1 MKKLFSIICCLV
13 YVFGFIGCHRNPERI
28 SPFGWERIEP
38 RFDSL
43 TEVLEWDFLDGV
55 GHDTIRRDIDLLK
68 AIAAS
73 NRDNPTMQV
82 RSMYWDAR
90 LMMRTD
96 RYDESLDL
104 FERAERM
111 AMEDSARYPYD
122 LARIRWNTEPYFD
135 PLTIDSYNKILADID
150 FFEGQQDYPIAAAKC
165 MDIGMLLSELGD
177 IDESFSW
184 LDRADSLFSIA
195 GLEEPIM
202 KNRINRARNLE
213 KTGQRDEAEK
223 MLRAIIADPRIDR
236 DPTARDVVLYNLY
249 VQFGD
254 TAALRRAYSWISTAD
269 NRPDVQCLYEANIAM
284 ELAEAGKLD
293 SARIYMEKAASK
305 LNSVSD
311 LTFRRTYYLCRATVM
326 KTLGETDSACL
337 NLEHYI
343 AVSDSLYD
351 ERRSEQILTAE
362 VLRQL
367 GELKLRAES
376 ERHSATIIYMFV
388 IIILLILGGAGSF
401 LIYRQW
407 RSRRET
413 VMQADLEIE
422 RSRRKVMAMQ
432 LAMEE
437 SSRIIDSMSAEV
449 EKLSADGDVTA
460 SAAQRLER
468 TIRAHESVR
477 GEQNNFIATF
487 GEADPEFLPRLRAR
501 WPGLTDTDAKLCIYI
516 SLGLDIKHIARQ
528 MGIQPES
535 VKQARWRLRKKLDPT
550 GNRTIEEILR
560 SV

>member
-13 YVFGFIGCHRNPERI
+13 SVYVFIGCNRNPERI

-55 GHDTIRRDIDLLK
+55 GHDIIRHDIDLLK
-68 AIAAS
+68 AIAVS
-73 NRDNPTMQV
+73 NRDNRTMQV

-111 AMEDSARYPYD
+111 ALEDSVRYPYD

-135 PLTIDSYNKILADID
+135 PLTIDTYNKILADID
-150 FFEGQQDYPIAAAKC
+150 FFEGQHDYPIAAAKC
-165 MDIGMLLSELGD
+165 MDIGMMLSELGD
-177 IDESFSW
+177 IDESYLW
-184 LDRADSLFSIA
+184 LDRADSLFAIA
-195 GLEEPIM
+195 GLDGPIM
-202 KNRINRARNLE
+202 KNRINRAKNLE

-223 MLRAIIADPRIDR
+223 MLRSIIADPRIDR

-254 TAALRRAYSWISTAD
+254 TAALRRAYSWISSVGS
-269 NRPDVQCLYEANIAM
+269 RPDVQCLYEANIAM
-284 ELAEAGKLD
+284 ELAKTGQLD
-293 SARIYMEKAASK
+293 SARVYMEKAESK
-305 LNSVSD
+305 FNSVFD
-311 LTFRRTYYLCRATVM
+311 LTFKRTYHLCRATVM
-326 KTLGETDSACL
+326 KVLGETDSACV
-337 NLEHYI
+337 NLERYT
-343 AVSDSLYD
+343 ALSDSLYD
-351 ERRSEQILTAE
+351 ERRSEQVLTAE

-376 ERHSATIIYMFV
+376 ERHSATVIYMFV
-388 IIILLILGGAGSF
+388 IIILLIIGGAGSF

-449 EKLSADGDVTA
+449 EKLSADGGVSA

-550 GNRTIEEILR
+550 GNHTIEEILR
-560 SV
+560 NV